1 MDSPVTR
8 PAVGHGRRTAV
19 VTAPEI
25 GCSGES
31 SKAAG
36 AIGFHS
42 CRPNST
48 HHQVEVP
55 LNVVSKT
62 EVKDRPVSGRPA
74 DGFEDETEMRPTGF
88 YQADDEL
95 WEVFIADEHELD
107 PWPEPGDFCESPW

>member
-1 MDSPVTR
+1 MGSPVTR
-8 PAVGHGRRTAV
+8 PAVGGRRTAV

-31 SKAAG
+31 SEAAG

-62 EVKDRPVSGRPA
+62 EVKDRSLSSRPA
-74 DGFEDETEMRPTGF
+74 DGFEGETEMRPTGF